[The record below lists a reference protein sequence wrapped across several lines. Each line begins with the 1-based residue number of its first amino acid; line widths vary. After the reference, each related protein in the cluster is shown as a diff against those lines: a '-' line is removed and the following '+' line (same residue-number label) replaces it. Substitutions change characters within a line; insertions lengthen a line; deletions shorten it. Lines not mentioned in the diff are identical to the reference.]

1 MTACDGLNQPNLLI
15 FQWFW
20 LDMTQHELL
29 QWSGRWEQ
37 HPVANSIIT
46 NVFSDPSVTEWTRL
60 WTQVFGLVNAGRCG

>member
-29 QWSGRWEQ
+29 QWSGRRE
-37 HPVANSIIT
+37 HHAALNPLIDNEFLPLALRN
-46 NVFSDPSVTEWTRL
+46 
-60 WTQVFGLVNAGRCG
+60 